1 MHFGLLNTVSS
12 NKFEIR
18 VGRDFIMKL
27 ATCNL
32 RQLSSDL
39 GQHCTHVYSDR
50 DIKQLTTVTAK
61 QSTNR

>member
-1 MHFGLLNTVSS
+1 MHFALLNTVSS

-32 RQLSSDL
+32 Q
-39 GQHCTHVYSDR
+39 
-50 DIKQLTTVTAK
+50 TA
-61 QSTNR
+61 QQ